1 MEPAPERVSLPAHRK
16 RANPDPA
23 RVRFADDKAGAGG
36 KSSRV
41 RDRTSASPGRATS
54 VCSVTMPKRSHH
66 KKQLAGASSTCS
78 TTAAAARKAPSKRVE
93 AAAGEGRKAAQTVRG
108 GGRKRPTDCCS
119 DDYHADD
126 EHDSGATSAGDRDA
140 DSGDEHG
147 DCSPSDKCL
156 VIDDG
161 CN

>member
-1 MEPAPERVSLPAHRK
+1 MEPAPERAALPAHRK
-16 RANPDPA
+16 RANADSA
-23 RVRFADDKAGAGG
+23 RVRFADDNAAVGG

-54 VCSVTMPKRSHH
+54 VCTVSKPKRSHH

-78 TTAAAARKAPSKRVE
+78 AAAAAARKAPSKRAE
-93 AAAGEGRKAAQTVRG
+93 AAGEGRKAAQTVRG
-108 GGRKRPTDCCS
+108 AGRKRATDCGS

-126 EHDSGATSAGDRDA
+126 EHDSGATSAADRDA

-147 DCSPSDKCL
+147 GCSPSDKCL
-156 VIDDG
+156 VIDDERI
-161 CN
+161 